1 MSLQIYNSF
10 LIYKCLAH
18 FFLVKF
24 KKLFCLRIYWELL
37 YLWINFKTYINMI
50 NEVIKKNGITYGV
63 TIGVVSALITATI
76 YAIDLSLFTSWW
88 VGLLGIAINLT
99 ISILLLSKTK
109 KDLNGIFPF
118 KDAFTTYFIAAV
130 VGILISTFFNILL
143 FNVIDPGAKDTLSE
157 LMIKYTVN
165 MMQKFGSPASV
176 INDTIAKMKETNQ
189 YSTIELLKGSV
200 FAIVFS
206 SVFGLIFAAFFKSKS
221 TQE

>member
-37 YLWINFKTYINMI
+37 YLWINFKTYRNMI

-63 TIGVVSALITATI
+63 MIGIASALVTATI
-76 YAIDLSLFTSWW
+76 YAVDLNLFTAWW
-88 VGLLGIAINLT
+88 MGLIGLAINVT
-99 ISILLLSKTK
+99 ISIVLLSKTK
-109 KDLNGIFPF
+109 RDLNGIFPF

-130 VGILISTFFNILL
+130 IGILISTFFNILL

-157 LMIKYTVN
+157 LMIKYTVG
-165 MMQKFGSPASV
+165 MLQKFGTPASA
-176 INDTIAKMKETNQ
+176 INETIAKMKESNP
-189 YSTIELLKGSV
+189 YSTLELLKGSV
-200 FAIVFS
+200 FAIVIS
-206 SVFGLIFAAFFKSKS
+206 AIFGLIFAAFFKSKS